1 MFRQTIYVVKKE
13 ATYTWYGSIWE
24 NIRAFT
30 IKEDANKF
38 VSEHRGKNE
47 DWEIDEVILER
58 S

>member
-30 IKEDANKF
+30 IKEDAIKF
-38 VSEHRGKNE
+38 VNEHHGKNE